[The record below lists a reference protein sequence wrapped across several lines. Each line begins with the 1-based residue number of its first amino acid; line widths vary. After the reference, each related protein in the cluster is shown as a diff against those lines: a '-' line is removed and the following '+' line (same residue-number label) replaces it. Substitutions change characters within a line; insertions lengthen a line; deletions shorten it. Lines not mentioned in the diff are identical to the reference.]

1 MRHLI
6 DQQGAAVPPL
16 PCPTLTWRHKAPTG
30 VPAYTSVHAGG
41 EGTTSA
47 RAVAPFPASACQLP
61 TLSAPHGGLRMPL
74 LTLSQN
80 QLYELNDAAL
90 EVIKRML
97 RDGPDAVELKL
108 QALPNLWAAFQAI
121 QLALVGTTDTPG
133 MRDLEPR
140 VLEAIANPKRNV

>member
-1 MRHLI
+1 
-6 DQQGAAVPPL
+6 
-16 PCPTLTWRHKAPTG
+16 
-30 VPAYTSVHAGG
+30 
-41 EGTTSA
+41 
-47 RAVAPFPASACQLP
+47 
-61 TLSAPHGGLRMPL
+61 MPL
-74 LTLSQN
+74 LTLSQD

-108 QALPNLWAAFQAI
+108 QALPNLWAAFQAV

-140 VLEAIANPKRNV
+140 VLEAIANPKRTA